1 MAFSE
6 QKRALGAILCER
18 LAGEAELLQRGRD
31 FAGKIARKLLFA
43 LRILALRRDR
53 DPARKIVP
61 ESTGIEVIFSAFD
74 RCGTAHL
81 WLSSMFGSGI
91 PYFAEARMYGAL
103 RPVINRV
110 LRCGKMVLGGVH
122 AGKIV
127 GLPTASRLLKVRRSM
142 DRKGCRVA
150 DVHDPIALE
159 LFKNAVFS
167 IADEMALTV
176 FRTTYSGVLKDNMDY
191 STGFADADGKLA
203 AQGLTLPGHL
213 GSVPTAMESIMRHFR
228 DDMAPGDVFIMND
241 PFDGGMH
248 LPDIFIF
255 KPLYHAGERLA
266 FACTVCHHTDVGGR
280 VAGSN
285 ASDSTEIYAEGLRI
299 APMKLYE
306 AGKINKTI
314 MTFIEKNVRLPVQV
328 FGDLRAQLAACHI
341 AEKQFAEIVARYGP
355 KQTTLYLKEIIDY
368 AERLTRAA
376 LLQLP
381 DGEWSFEDWIDDDGV
396 DYGKPIRLFVT
407 IRKTGDH
414 MVVDWTGTNRQVKGA
429 INNTLSYTK
438 AAAYT
443 GVRSVL
449 PPGIPNNEGVFRA
462 IEVICPPGTVGN
474 GVLPA
479 ACAARGLTG
488 FRMVDCMF
496 GALAMMLPD
505 RVKAAGDGG
514 NTGISIGG
522 YHEDR
527 KPFVY
532 VDFTCGAWGA
542 RPWADGLDG
551 NSHMFANM
559 ASHSI
564 EVTEAEHPIQLTAYE
579 FVPDKAGA
587 GKYRGGVPFRRDYVF
602 QEHEG
607 VLQVR
612 SDRRDHRPFGL
623 YGGSPGAPSENYLN
637 PDTENRLLPS
647 KLTINIKLGDVFR
660 HVLAGAGGWG
670 DPLERDP
677 AAVLRD
683 VRNELLSPEKAAADY
698 GVIVNVRDWTIDQ
711 AATARRREE
720 IRKARD
726 WEAVPKVQ
734 WHDPVPLARAAE

>member
-1 MAFSE
+1 MAV
-6 QKRALGAILCER
+6 K
-18 LAGEAELLQRGRD
+18 
-31 FAGKIARKLLFA
+31 
-43 LRILALRRDR
+43 
-53 DPARKIVP
+53 
-61 ESTGIEVIFSAFD
+61 T
-74 RCGTAHL
+74 
-81 WLSSMFGSGI
+81 
-91 PYFAEARMYGAL
+91 
-103 RPVINRV
+103 
-110 LRCGKMVLGGVH
+110 
-122 AGKIV
+122 
-127 GLPTASRLLKVRRSM
+127 
-142 DRKGCRVA
+142 
-150 DVHDPIALE
+150 DPIAFE
-159 LFKNAVFS
+159 LFKNAIFS

-176 FRTTYSGVLKDNMDY
+176 FRTTYSGVLKDNMDF
-191 STGFADADGKLA
+191 STGFADADGRLA

-213 GSVPTAMESIMRHFR
+213 GSVPTAMQSIMRHFK
-228 DDMAPGDVFIMND
+228 DDMAPGDIFIMND

-255 KPLYHAGERLA
+255 KPLYHDGERLA
-266 FACTVCHHTDVGGR
+266 FAATVCHHCDVGGR

-306 AGKINKTI
+306 AGRLNKTI
-314 MTFIEKNVRLPVQV
+314 MTFIERNVRLPVQL

-341 AEKQFAEIVARYGP
+341 AEQQFAELVGRFGVAETKHYM
-355 KQTTLYLKEIIDY
+355 QETIDY

-376 LLQLP
+376 LADLP
-381 DGEWSFEDWIDDDGV
+381 DGQWSFEDWIDDDGV

-407 IRKTGDH
+407 ITKTGDS
-414 MVVDWTGTNRQVKGA
+414 MLVDWTGTAPQVKGA

-443 GVRSVL
+443 GIRSVL

-474 GVLPA
+474 GILPA

-488 FRMVDCMF
+488 FRMTDCMF

-505 RVKAAGDGG
+505 KVKAAGDGG

-522 YHEDR
+522 WSKER
-527 KPFVY
+527 RPFIY

-564 EVTEAEHPIQLTAYE
+564 EVTEAEHPIQLLCYE
-579 FVPDKAGA
+579 FVADKAGA
-587 GKYRGGVPFRRDYVF
+587 GKFRGGVPFRRDYKLA
-602 QEHEG
+602 EDEAT
-607 VLQVR
+607 LQVR
-612 SDRRDHRPFGL
+612 SDRRTHRPFGL
-623 YGGSPGAPSENYLN
+623 YGGSPGAPSSNTLN
-637 PDTENRLLPS
+637 PDTAPQELPS
-647 KLTINIKLGDVFR
+647 KLTMTIKKGDVFR

-670 DPLERDP
+670 DPLDRDP

-683 VRNELLSPEKAAADY
+683 VRNELLSPVKALADY
-698 GVIVNVRDWTIDQ
+698 GVIVDSAKWVVDQ
-711 AATARRREE
+711 AATDTARAR
-720 IRKARD
+720 IRKARG
-726 WEAVPKVQ
+726 WQAVPKVQ
-734 WHDPVPLARAAE
+734 WLDPMTPKAAAE